1 MRKKSTNIFLFGS
14 FILICIFVTGNI
26 KAQKQD
32 FPVSL
37 SVINQSWAFPQKKVF
52 RMKPFYPGL
61 VFGTEYSYKEGKR
74 GRLLQSANFGF
85 FINNVTGSCL
95 FLHSDFVYRYTFN
108 FGLFADVSLGLGY
121 VHAFYPREIF
131 RQNDENEYVKVRD
144 TGKPAIMVSNS
155 FSLGYDFSRKMNKPI
170 ALYLRYQ
177 WFAQYPY
184 FELIPIRPNGVL
196 HVGLRYYWKT
206 ID

>member
-1 MRKKSTNIFLFGS
+1 MREKSTNKLLLS
-14 FILICIFVTGNI
+14 FIILSSIIITNII

-37 SVINQSWAFPQKKVF
+37 SIINQSWAFPQKKIF

-74 GRLLQSANFGF
+74 GRLFQSANLGF
-85 FINNVTGSCL
+85 YVNNITGSCL
-95 FLHSDFVYRYTFN
+95 FLQSDLAYRFTLN
-108 FGLFADVSLGLGY
+108 LGLFTDVSLGLGY

-131 RQNDENEYVKVRD
+131 RQNKENGYVKVRD

-155 FSLGYDFSRKMNKPI
+155 FSLGYDFTKRTGLHFAPFIK
-170 ALYLRYQ
+170 YQ

-184 FELIPIRPNGVL
+184 FELIPVRPNGIL
-196 HVGLRYYWKT
+196 HVGLRYYWSCNY
-206 ID
+206 